1 MSVTWREIT
10 LITLQKMF
18 AADGANIPKDAA
30 TTDYL
35 ASMPGAANEGL
46 QLLATAGKFI
56 IKSIDIAHNP
66 IPNLLTNGA
75 HIFSSLG
82 EDLEFVVGSGKSLFF
97 EYNSNGEVG
106 MEITYGEASITDTL
120 PGSLGYT
127 PMRYLISNPD
137 GLELKIKFSSLFP
150 FAIKNIAIYAA
161 TFPNRDDVPTFADKV
176 RYNLKE
182 LAPDFYA
189 LSTEDIYY
197 EGDANV
203 TRYIRT
209 TDYFQEGN
217 TVLVL
222 DRNMPGNFRVYYKA
236 YPTKIEQTIT
246 DDTELAIDNEV
257 VPLLCLY
264 MASELYKDDDNAI
277 ATVYRNEF
285 EVGFERLLKRVKTPS
300 AERFVSESGW
310 I

>member
-1 MSVTWREIT
+1 MSVTWKEIT

-56 IKSIDIAHNP
+56 IKSVDIAHNP

-75 HIFSSLG
+75 HIFNSLG
-82 EDLEFVVGSGKSLFF
+82 EDIEFATQNAKSLFF
-97 EYNSNGEVG
+97 EYHSSGEVG
-106 MEITYGEASITDTL
+106 LEITLGESTTTETL
-120 PGSLGYT
+120 PTSNGYT

-137 GLELKIKFSSLFP
+137 GLEVNIKFSSSYP
-150 FAIKNIAIYAA
+150 FAVKNVAMYEA
-161 TFPNRDDVPTFADKV
+161 TFPTADDIPTFAEKV
-176 RYNLKE
+176 RYDLKT
-182 LAPDFYA
+182 LVPDFYA
-189 LSTEDIYY
+189 LSADDIYY

-246 DDTELAIDNEV
+246 DDTELAIDDEV